1 MELPASEHISE
12 HISEHVPSVSN
23 TMASING
30 MVNCGNIECST
41 NHACF
46 RARKAEVQGRGALC
60 FIGATLADK
69 IDRIKSKEPP
79 PVEVVVVVAVVAAV
93 AVVVVAVVAVEGTQ
107 LWTLTVL

>member
-1 MELPASEHISE
+1 
-12 HISEHVPSVSN
+12 
-23 TMASING
+23 MASING

-79 PVEVVVVVAVVAAV
+79 PVEVVVVVVAVVAVAAV

>member
-1 MELPASEHISE
+1 
-12 HISEHVPSVSN
+12 
-23 TMASING
+23 MASING
-30 MVNCGNIECST
+30 MVNCGNIECNT

-69 IDRIKSKEPP
+69 IDRIKSKEP
-79 PVEVVVVVAVVAAV
+79 VEVVVVVVVLV
-93 AVVVVAVVAVEGTQ
+93 VVLVVVVAVAAVAAVAVEGTQ

>member
-1 MELPASEHISE
+1 M
-12 HISEHVPSVSN
+12 
-23 TMASING
+23 
-30 MVNCGNIECST
+30 
-41 NHACF
+41 
-46 RARKAEVQGRGALC
+46 QGRGALC

-79 PVEVVVVVAVVAAV
+79 PVEVVVVVVVAVVAAV